1 MSYCS
6 SNSLEPG
13 TKVNDVIEFVRLLR
27 YRPEGSLSSEEVG
40 RLRCFHWFD
49 EADYRSWSGIELSIH
64 ETQGTVQVE
73 TRTPIGR
80 SYYDL
85 SHQNDTIR
93 LLRKHFGGSFVTD
106 EGRGRY
112 QRPGSGPPSPA
123 ASGCH
128 LAFQR
133 FGANLITCH
142 VYFRDRE
149 FKSPKR
155 KRPTGVYVMD
165 FTNPW
170 LISNNLLLPYL
181 VAITE
186 DYWKSTF
193 IPLLR
198 YSSKKEAI
206 LRSGRL
212 TAEHLAAVSD
222 GRRSVE
228 EALVEALP
236 FQRVSAACRHFS
248 ALDPNLDFAGVLRK
262 PYRRRRQSLFESLEQ
277 MTEIRHELVHRAR
290 LSEVL
295 TDEFVASL
303 LHNLQVA
310 VVRCYRHLTKRNGW
324 AFEKWWAVGG
334 L

>member
-6 SNSLEPG
+6 SNSLEPR
-13 TKVNDVIEFVRLLR
+13 TKVNDVIEFVRLLG
-27 YRPEGSLSSEEVG
+27 YRLEGSLNTKEVG

-49 EADYRSWSGIELSIH
+49 ETDYRSWSGVELSIH
-64 ETQGTVQVE
+64 ESQGTVQVE

-85 SHQNDTIR
+85 THQNDTIR
-93 LLRKHFGGSFVTD
+93 LVRRHFGGSFVTD
-106 EGRGRY
+106 EGKGRY
-112 QRPGSGPPSPA
+112 LRPLGGPPSPA

-142 VYFRDRE
+142 VYHRERE
-149 FKSPKR
+149 FRAPKR
-155 KRPTGVYVMD
+155 KRSTGVYVMD
-165 FTNPW
+165 STNPW

-181 VAITE
+181 VSVAE

-193 IPLLR
+193 IALLR
-198 YSSKKEAI
+198 YSNKKEVI
-206 LRSGRL
+206 LRSSGRL

-228 EALVEALP
+228 EALVETLA

-248 ALDPNLDFAGVLRK
+248 ALDPKLDFGGVLRK
-262 PYRRRRQSLFESLEQ
+262 PYRRRKQSLFDSLEQ
-277 MTEIRHELVHRAR
+277 MTEIRHEVIHRAR
-290 LSEVL
+290 LSELV
-295 TDEFVASL
+295 TDDFVAGL

-310 VVRCYRHLTKRNGW
+310 VVRCYRHLTQTNR
-324 AFEKWWAVGG
+324 
-334 L
+334 